1 MFGLS
6 EGRTTSGSGTC
17 PGRCVFM
24 VCGANGG
31 RFVGGALDN
40 SRCRF
45 HVSPVLI
52 RGGHMEYSAVRR
64 AGRTAGLV
72 VTTAAILASY
82 ACRMHRNDSVSPVD
96 TSVITESEIDSVHAF
111 NAFDAVYRLRPRFLT
126 SRGKVSLDPRSSS
139 TTSARRSTSSATETW
154 PASSGSRQSTDAVL
168 RTVRNRWLAAATS
181 RPDSL
186 DACPPA
192 RTSHGY

>member
-52 RGGHMEYSAVRR
+52 RGGHIEYSAARR

-72 VTTAAILASY
+72 VTTVAILASQ
-82 ACRMHRNDSVSPVD
+82 ACRLHTNDPPSSVD
-96 TSVITESEIDSVHAF
+96 TSVITESAIDSGH
-111 NAFDAVYRLRPRFLT
+111 P
-126 SRGKVSLDPRSSS
+126 
-139 TTSARRSTSSATETW
+139 
-154 PASSGSRQSTDAVL
+154 
-168 RTVRNRWLAAATS
+168 
-181 RPDSL
+181 
-186 DACPPA
+186 
-192 RTSHGY
+192 